1 MFLIQYAGVLIIII
15 LLEFVTGVLGFVYRD
30 NIENESGY
38 QYQQKWDDA
47 IMKYQQVDSPDYMND
62 INDAVDAFQR
72 NVNLILTQ

>member
-1 MFLIQYAGVLIIII
+1 M
-15 LLEFVTGVLGFVYRD
+15 LEFVSGVLGFVYKD
-30 NIENESGY
+30 SIENESGD

-72 NVNLILTQ
+72 NVILILTQQYSCFMH

>member
-30 NIENESGY
+30 NIENESGD

-47 IMKYQQVDSPDYMND
+47 IMNYQQVDSPDYMND

>member
-30 NIENESGY
+30 SIENESGD

-47 IMKYQQVDSPDYMND
+47 IMNYQQVDSPDYMND